1 MILLK
6 GTPGTYLI
14 NPAAVEMVE
23 LEGPWA
29 VVTTH
34 RDRITVGLTDNLDA
48 LCTLTGREDLTTLV
62 GRTKAV
68 QRERAFELHPF

>member
-14 NPAAVEMVE
+14 NPSAVEMVE

-29 VVTTH
+29 IVTTH
-34 RDRITVGLTDNLDA
+34 RDRITVGLSDNLEA
-48 LCTLTGREDLTTLV
+48 LKSLTGRDDLSTLV
-62 GRTKAV
+62 AKTKTV